1 VNADSKL
8 IADIPTASE
17 AFEFEDV
24 FASQYDRILR
34 VIRRLVRDPGR
45 AEDLAVEVFWKL
57 WRKPPRKQSDPGGW
71 LYRTAIRAAL
81 DDLRRQARREKYEK
95 LFSFPMMAPTP
106 EQQHSVNERRERVQ
120 RVLAS
125 LKTRD
130 AELLILRFDGFSYQE
145 IEQML
150 AVRPGSVGVLL
161 KRAQAAFRK
170 EYVHRYGYEH

>member
-1 VNADSKL
+1 VDADSRL
-8 IADIPTASE
+8 ISGIPTASE
-17 AFEFEDV
+17 VFDFEEV
-24 FASQYDRILR
+24 FAAQYDRIFR
-34 VIRRLVRDPGR
+34 VIRRLVRDSGR
-45 AEDLAVEVFWKL
+45 AEDLAVEVCWKL
-57 WRKPPRKQSDPGGW
+57 WRKPPRKQADPGGW

-81 DDLRRQARREKYEK
+81 DELRRQARREKYERI
-95 LFSFPMMAPTP
+95 FSFPRMAPTP
-106 EQQHSVNERRERVQ
+106 EQLHSLNERRERVQ

-161 KRAQAAFRK
+161 KRAQEAFRK